1 MRTLTALKI
10 LALIEL
16 SPLIFMGRIALN
28 SVIVN
33 LMSKIYELL
42 LHILL
47 IMSIKANW

>member
-16 SPLIFMGRIALN
+16 PPRTFMGRIAFNL
-28 SVIVN
+28 VIVN
-33 LMSKIYELL
+33 LISKNFEFL

-47 IMSIKANW
+47 IMSIKAHW